1 LARGRAPE
9 AFSTNSAAKVRS
21 GTTNRAQRDAISELR
36 AARIDVRC
44 EKDWLCSMNVDREC
58 LTAKHVEALSALH
71 MHAGPAA
78 ESFFLLVLASCVA
91 QMLIGG
97 LWMLANRS

>member
-1 LARGRAPE
+1 
-9 AFSTNSAAKVRS
+9 
-21 GTTNRAQRDAISELR
+21 LR

-44 EKDWLCSMNVDREC
+44 EKDWLCSMKFGQRL
-58 LTAKHVEALSALH
+58 LTAKHVEATLH

-78 ESFFLLVLASCVA
+78 ESFFLLALASCVA
-91 QMLIGG
+91 QMLVGG

>member
-1 LARGRAPE
+1 
-9 AFSTNSAAKVRS
+9 
-21 GTTNRAQRDAISELR
+21 
-36 AARIDVRC
+36 
-44 EKDWLCSMNVDREC
+44 MNVDREC

-91 QMLIGG
+91 QMLVGG
-97 LWMLANRS
+97 LWMLANCS